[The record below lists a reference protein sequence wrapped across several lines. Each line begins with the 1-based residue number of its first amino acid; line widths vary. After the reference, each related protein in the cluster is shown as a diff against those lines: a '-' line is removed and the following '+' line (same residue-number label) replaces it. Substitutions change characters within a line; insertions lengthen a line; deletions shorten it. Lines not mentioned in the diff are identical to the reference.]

1 MTRIVRSEKGVQ
13 RTILLMILVSVVIA
27 TISLAGI
34 LNLYFAGAPSSQ
46 ISTSVVASMPGDQ
59 LESPPS
65 TSTIGAS
72 SILSTNGLRLTAS
85 ISSAEVKVT
94 QSLNISVS
102 LFNTLPTISSVPPSN
117 LTSFQGF
124 PIALWPTCFG
134 YPPVTFVV
142 LSGNYSLDALR
153 ADANATGSSPS
164 VACAEYGMK
173 YGMIINNLV
182 FQPSS
187 DQAVLTGV
195 FVTAVGSDLNA
206 TRDLTDWPPTSPWK
220 ATGPIPSTARRL
232 RTFSHLSTEAQA
244 RDSCTLRPARSPPTH
259 SWRVPTR
266 LSWRMNGG
274 RSNCCTSRWSPSH
287 RHPRRRSA
295 SPPHPRSSLQPETR
309 VIQHHRARANVTARK
324 KGALTEIC
332 CRIDRPRGG
341 SWETRTLKSPHSR
354 RDARS
359 VPHGSPTYQEQ
370 GRELDSRV
378 LNIFLVFQRSFRD
391 EVRG

>member
-94 QSLNISVS
+94 QNLNISVS
-102 LFNTLPTISSVPPSN
+102 LFNTLPTVSSVPPSN

-134 YPPVTFVV
+134 YPPVAFVV

-187 DQAVLTGV
+187 DQATLTGV

-206 TRDLTDWPPTSPWK
+206 TRGPYRLTSNFTVDGYWSYPFNSSEDQDLLTPVNGGPGAGFVYPE
-220 ATGPIPSTARRL
+220 TGPIATHPFVTGRYTLVVEDEWGQVELLHFTVVPVTST
-232 RTFSHLSTEAQA
+232 LSAQIG
-244 RDSCTLRPARSPPTH
+244 LPTT
-259 SWRVPTR
+259 SSVIT
-266 LSWRMNGG
+266 
-274 RSNCCTSRWSPSH
+274 SNPEPWSSG
-287 RHPRRRSA
+287 
-295 SPPHPRSSLQPETR
+295 T
-309 VIQHHRARANVTARK
+309 I
-324 KGALTEIC
+324 
-332 CRIDRPRGG
+332 
-341 SWETRTLKSPHSR
+341 
-354 RDARS
+354 
-359 VPHGSPTYQEQ
+359 
-370 GRELDSRV
+370 GRERT
-378 LNIFLVFQRSFRD
+378 
-391 EVRG
+391 